1 MDEDQI
7 LQSIIAD
14 PDLVDPNIDVSKLR
28 QTTET
33 NPRLL
38 AEVPEFSGLQFDP
51 SKRSY
56 IEDLYS
62 IYSGGLPQSE
72 ILQDPT
78 TMIPQTPV
86 IDTSIDV
93 DGGGGGGNNIIT
105 PDTTIR
111 DELIDEGIQAAEDD
125 KGDMMLDEGVPV
137 GEAYPPVD
145 TLSFDDQYQEIEDI
159 PITKLDE
166 GVPVGE
172 AYPPIDTVNYSKLDD
187 LEADIGTQTIEGLNT
202 EQQGLIDQAF
212 SKVGSTA
219 SDIMNNLSQIPGA
232 VADFANQTVD
242 VFGKKINVGATLLK
256 AGINKIVGGPI
267 SLVFDA
273 LGSLGLEG
281 GRSEMSNKLGEQY
294 GMDDI
299 GRLTG
304 GPMVG
309 YAVDSAFG
317 KGIEQTTIDRINTR
331 KANNLD
337 TTELEEFLEQIQRN
351 KTAIDYDME
360 GTDEG
365 DRAAEEAAVAD
376 EEFAETGDY
385 DVYAGGGADQD
396 PVGPDF
402 GDTDYADPGVDAE
415 ENQPEPSFTTGGGG
429 FDSGGFDTAPAPTPT
444 ADFYQDPI
452 TTGGGGAQGD
462 KGGKIVCTMMNES
475 YGFGSFRNK
484 IWMKFHKD
492 LSPEYQRGYHKL
504 FLPLVKIAK
513 TNKVVK
519 KVLEHIAVHSTI
531 DMRQATRGKKHLL
544 GRVYRKIILPICYI
558 VRKYAKR

>member
-51 SKRSY
+51 SKGSY

-137 GEAYPPVD
+137 GEAYPPID
-145 TLSFDDQYQEIEDI
+145 ILSFDDQYQEIEDI
-159 PITKLDE
+159 PITKLDQ

-172 AYPPIDTVNYSKLDD
+172 AYPPIDTVNYSELDD

-219 SDIMNNLSQIPGA
+219 SDIMNNLSQLPGA
-232 VADFANQTVD
+232 VVDFANQTVD

-273 LGSLGLEG
+273 LSTILPEDSIENRTTRSVVDELKAENDYGFNMQSGNLNQDPFGRNPVSALG
-281 GRSEMSNKLGEQY
+281 NY
-294 GMDDI
+294 
-299 GRLTG
+299 
-304 GPMVG
+304 
-309 YAVDSAFG
+309 
-317 KGIEQTTIDRINTR
+317 EQTLMNDLNYEGDNKFNNAKKDFAQDYFDK
-331 KANNLD
+331 KA
-337 TTELEEFLEQIQRN
+337 EFAGGVEV
-351 KTAIDYDME
+351 DE
-360 GTDEG
+360 GTVLGPGEAPGEDLVTAEIEAG
-365 DRAAEEAAVAD
+365 IAAAD
-376 EEFAETGDY
+376 EEPAPSGDEP
-385 DVYAGGGADQD
+385 Q
-396 PVGPDF
+396 
-402 GDTDYADPGVDAE
+402 GVDAGTADI
-415 ENQPEPSFTTGGGG
+415 QDFADVYDPP
-429 FDSGGFDTAPAPTPT
+429 APAPAP
-444 ADFYQDPI
+444 APNYGPYSSGSGN
-452 TTGGGGAQGD
+452 GGGSGGTSIGGGQQTSSGGPGGFSSGSGGWGWA
-462 KGGKIVCTMMNES
+462 KGGIVSLKN
-475 YGFGSFRNK
+475 
-484 IWMKFHKD
+484 
-492 LSPEYQRGYHKL
+492 
-504 FLPLVKIAK
+504 
-513 TNKVVK
+513 
-519 KVLEHIAVHSTI
+519 
-531 DMRQATRGKKHLL
+531 GK
-544 GRVYRKIILPICYI
+544 R
-558 VRKYAKR
+558 